1 MKLRDFVGNH
11 RIVALLRSGRL
22 PQASL
27 FSGPEGVGKKTFA
40 LSLAALASCKD
51 PEGAELCGKCS
62 SCVKAAAGYHP
73 DILLFQP
80 HKNLIRIEAMR
91 TLNREVH
98 FRPFQGRLRFFIID
112 QAETLTE
119 KAANCILKTC
129 EEPPETSRIVLVSA
143 FPHRLLLTLRSRCQV
158 FSFRPVDRKAIQE
171 CLENHLKTDNLE
183 MRAALAEGSIAKAL
197 ELDLEET
204 LERRDR
210 MLELLTSWCRQ
221 ESFEVLYKRCEE
233 PPLRSELKTREGVR
247 GYLDLLQRLGEDLYF
262 LQVNTPERLV
272 NRDRMENLKE
282 LSENLE
288 LNWVREFLYHVDQS
302 RWEIDHYVNPLMCF
316 ETLWLM
322 SSGKLSNVGNR
333 YGQV

>member
-1 MKLRDFVGNH
+1 VRLRDFVGNH
-11 RIVALLRSGRL
+11 RIVALLRRGRL

-27 FSGPEGVGKKTFA
+27 FTGPEGVGKKTLG
-40 LSLAALASCKD
+40 LSLATLANCKD

-62 SCVKAAAGYHP
+62 SCVKAATGNHP

-98 FRPFQGRLRFFIID
+98 FRPFEGRLRFFIID

-119 KAANCILKTC
+119 KAANCILKTV
-129 EEPPETSRIVLVSA
+129 EEPPETSRIVLISA
-143 FPHRLLLTLRSRCQV
+143 FPHRLLPTLRSRCQV
-158 FSFRPVDRKAIQE
+158 FSFRPLDRKAIQG
-171 CLENHLKTDNLE
+171 CLETHLKTDDLE
-183 MRAALAEGSIAKAL
+183 MRASLAEGSIAKAL

-247 GYLDLLQRLGEDLYF
+247 CYLDLLQRLGEDLYF

-282 LSENLE
+282 LSEDLE

-322 SSGKLSNVGNR
+322 SSGKASNARNR
-333 YGQV
+333 YSQV